1 LEEKNTG
8 VSGVPVT
15 DSGVTGSQDSSSVSP
30 NTTEAQTPAKPF
42 GHDAPASDAS
52 PGTGDRR
59 IPYDRFKEVY
69 DKMKGYEAQIQSQPG
84 TPVQQQGAVPDAIDD
99 EISRWTKIAEE
110 SFDDPRKSVEAADN
124 IAKLRATQISGQALQ
139 GLMQEQAR
147 ASAVQQ
153 FDMQK
158 QQAWV
163 QALTEYPELN
173 NPQSDFYKESEAEYL
188 SDPGLQELSSG
199 MLRAA
204 ESTFA
209 RLARS
214 GGAPSSSQRLEGG
227 VRPAPQTT
235 PQAEEA
241 ADRAGIQPGDQ
252 NSLLRYL
259 EKHQPWKD
267 SR

>member
-1 LEEKNTG
+1 
-8 VSGVPVT
+8 
-15 DSGVTGSQDSSSVSP
+15 
-30 NTTEAQTPAKPF
+30 
-42 GHDAPASDAS
+42 
-52 PGTGDRR
+52 
-59 IPYDRFKEVY
+59 
-69 DKMKGYEAQIQSQPG
+69 
-84 TPVQQQGAVPDAIDD
+84 
-99 EISRWTKIAEE
+99 
-110 SFDDPRKSVEAADN
+110 
-124 IAKLRATQISGQALQ
+124 
-139 GLMQEQAR
+139 MQEQAR

-153 FDMQK
+153 FDVQR
-158 QQAWV
+158 QQAWD
-163 QALTEYPELN
+163 QARSDYPELN
-173 NPQSDFYKESEAEYL
+173 NPKSDFFKEAEAEYL
-188 SDPGLQELSSG
+188 SDPGLQELPTG

-209 RLARS
+209 RLSRL

-241 ADRAGIQPGDQ
+241 ADRAGIQPGDP